1 MVVIII
7 KGLLGVLFGIVY
19 GFVVGIMLWY
29 LFGKDLVSRVL
40 YDLYY
45 FCFWYRVEL
54 FFKDGL
60 NLYILYLKKK

>member
-29 LFGKDLVSRVL
+29 LFGKDLVSIVL

-45 FCFWYRVEL
+45 ICFWYRVEL
-54 FFKDGL
+54 F
-60 NLYILYLKKK
+60 

>member
-29 LFGKDLVSRVL
+29 LFGKDLVSIVL

-45 FCFWYRVEL
+45 IGFWYRVKL

>member
-29 LFGKDLVSRVL
+29 LFGKDLV
-40 YDLYY
+40 
-45 FCFWYRVEL
+45 
-54 FFKDGL
+54 
-60 NLYILYLKKK
+60 I

>member
-29 LFGKDLVSRVL
+29 LFGKDLVSIVL

-45 FCFWYRVEL
+45 ICFWYRVEL
-54 FFKDGL
+54 FKRWIEFV
-60 NLYILYLKKK
+60 YIVFGKK

>member
-54 FFKDGL
+54 F
-60 NLYILYLKKK
+60 